1 MTRRVVITGM
11 GTLNP
16 VGHTVKETWEN
27 ITHGVSG
34 VAPITLFDTKE
45 FLVKI
50 ACEVK
55 NFDPGK
61 YMDIKEARRRDRFE
75 QFATAACR
83 EALESS
89 GLQITEANAER
100 VAVMVSSGVG
110 GIRSLEEN
118 VHTLTE
124 SNPRRVSPFL
134 IPMLMGNGASGLIA
148 IDTGAKG
155 PSFSVTSAC
164 ASGSDGIGSAWQMI
178 RNGLVD
184 AAIAGASE
192 ASICEIGVGAFDRVG
207 AMSRRNEDYSMTPQP
222 FDKDRDG
229 LVMGEG
235 AGIIVLE
242 ALEHAQARGA
252 EILAE
257 LVGYAATADAFHIT
271 APAENGDGGG
281 RAIQNALHVAGFN
294 PEDIDYIS
302 AHGTG
307 TPLNDASETLAV
319 KRALGPQAYKI
330 PISSTKSMTGH
341 MMGATGALEAILCI
355 QAIRTSTIPPTI
367 HYQNPD
373 PICDLDYVPNVA
385 REKQVDVTLS
395 NAFGFGGHNSVLV
408 IKRFTG

>member
-1 MTRRVVITGM
+1 MSHRVVITGM

-16 VGHTVKETWEN
+16 VGHTVKETWEA

-34 VAPITLFDTKE
+34 VAPITLFDPKE

-75 QFATAACR
+75 QFACAASR
-83 EALESS
+83 EALETS
-89 GLQITEANAER
+89 GLQITDANAER
-100 VAVMVSSGVG
+100 VAVIVSSGVG

-118 VHTLTE
+118 VHTLVE
-124 SNPRRVSPFL
+124 SNPRRISPFL
-134 IPMLMGNGASGLIA
+134 IPMLMPNGASGLIA

-155 PSFSVTSAC
+155 PTFAVISAC

-178 RNGLVD
+178 RSGLVD

-192 ASICEIGVGAFDRVG
+192 ASICEIGVGSFDRLG
-207 AMSRRNEDYSMTPQP
+207 AMSRRNEDYSLTPQP

-235 AGIIVLE
+235 AAIIVLE
-242 ALEHAQARGA
+242 SLEHAQARGA
-252 EILAE
+252 EVLAE
-257 LVGYAATADAFHIT
+257 IVGYAATADAFHVT
-271 APAENGDGGG
+271 APAEDGDGGA
-281 RAIQNALHVAGFN
+281 RAMQNAMQVAGLN
-294 PEDIDYIS
+294 PEDVDYIS

-307 TPLNDASETLAV
+307 TSLNDASETAAV
-319 KRALGPQAYKI
+319 KRALGPQAYKV

-341 MMGATGALEAILCI
+341 MMSATGALEAILCV
-355 QAIRTSTIPPTI
+355 QAIRTNTIPPTI
-367 HYQNPD
+367 HYQTPD
-373 PICDLDYVPNVA
+373 PVCDLDYVPNVA
-385 REKQVDVTLS
+385 REKRVDVTLS
-395 NAFGFGGHNSVLV
+395 NAFGFGGHNSVLA
-408 IKRFTG
+408 IKRFS